1 MIQTETAIGRFFQL
15 FAQQSSRPDTHAQAS
30 LFADSFLSASPHG
43 PHCVRASDFAA
54 VLPKRKQRFERLG
67 CQPATLVSLQETP
80 LDTRYVLA
88 KTSWRLEFD
97 RGEAETK
104 EILVD
109 STFLIDTGE
118 KEFKIVLYLTHQD
131 IMQVLRDR
139 KILEP

>member
-1 MIQTETAIGRFFQL
+1 
-15 FAQQSSRPDTHAQAS
+15 
-30 LFADSFLSASPHG
+30 
-43 PHCVRASDFAA
+43 VRASDFAA
-54 VLPKRKQRFERLG
+54 VLPKRKQLFERLG